1 MNETK
6 RRMQK
11 AWSVLYKNASVGAYA
26 IGQVIERT
34 KHPQLR
40 RLLKKQMSAYRRQE
54 QAVGLVL
61 RKYGIEK
68 PTGTTLAKLMTR
80 LGIRMHTVYDKS
92 DSNLAKL
99 MVQGTDM
106 GVITLLQTLHDT
118 TENGSLPQSIRS
130 FSNAV
135 LRREN
140 AYMESLKQF
149 L

>member
-1 MNETK
+1 MNGTDL
-6 RRMQK
+6 RMKK

-26 IGQVIERT
+26 IGQVIRRA
-34 KHPQLR
+34 KHPDLR
-40 RLLKKQMSAYRRQE
+40 KKKKKQMHAYQCQE
-54 QAVGLVL
+54 NAVRLIL
-61 RKYGIEK
+61 KKHGIA
-68 PTGTTLAKLMTR
+68 PPRNVRLAKMMTGM
-80 LGIRMHTVYDKS
+80 GIRMHTVRDRT

-106 GVITLLQTLHDT
+106 GVITLLQSLHDT
-118 TENGSLPQSIRS
+118 TENGSLPQSIRK

-140 AYMESLKQF
+140 AYTESLKQF